1 MAKEFDYVK
10 TRREDVAVISPRAEA
25 IMAPILRF
33 ATRLNVF
40 VFKKSRGRLMKT
52 FIGGAPISVVTTTGA
67 RSGKKREVA
76 LIDIN
81 WGENKLLVASK
92 GGMSKHPFWYYN
104 IKANPEVE
112 IMAGGKVAKYRAE
125 QASDEE
131 KREVWPVLLEVY
143 PDFDE
148 YQART
153 DRNIPVFICRP
164 LGEG

>member
-1 MAKEFDYVK
+1 MANEFDYVK
-10 TRREDVAVISPRAEA
+10 TRREDVKAISAKVEA
-25 IMAPILRF
+25 RIAPLLRL
-33 ATRLNVF
+33 ATRMNVY

-81 WGENKLLVASK
+81 WGEKKLLVASK

-131 KREVWPVLLEVY
+131 KREVWPVLLGVY

-153 DRNIPVFICRP
+153 DRNIPVFICSP
-164 LGEG
+164 LVEG